1 VDGLVTPHSH
11 PRASEMLYVSNGAII
26 AGFIDTRNKLSF
38 FCPFDSKA
46 ILEGHGMGENNPSS
60 NYPWGGPRGVKR
72 WERSSMIVTSERPGW
87 AEGD

>member
-1 VDGLVTPHSH
+1 
-11 PRASEMLYVSNGAII
+11 MLYVSNGAII

-60 NYPWGGPRGVKR
+60 NYPWGRG
-72 WERSSMIVTSERPGW
+72 
-87 AEGD
+87 